1 MELAW
6 ELGVGG
12 AVLRPAALERLRG
25 VETESITLFL
35 SGLVGSQF
43 ESVSVFGRLMP
54 LDSQHHAHLPVL
66 SQMHSVTGALPPDR

>member
-6 ELGVGG
+6 ELGVEG

-43 ESVSVFGRLMP
+43 ESVSVFGRLTP
-54 LDSQHHAHLPVL
+54 LIS
-66 SQMHSVTGALPPDR
+66 